1 MDAGPETCRRGCG
14 DRCTV
19 ALQLIA
25 VPMGAPAV
33 AFASTLLRD
42 TDGIIAVINPI
53 PATIGLMKLAG

>member
-1 MDAGPETCRRGCG
+1 
-14 DRCTV
+14 
-19 ALQLIA
+19 
-25 VPMGAPAV
+25 MGAPAV